1 MPGFEV
7 PPGPARA
14 RARVAAGTTV
24 RCDPQSCDKKRACTR
39 THRTCKRAP
48 VTALRHAPLAPQE
61 RIWSRW
67 TRHSTRRARS
77 RCLQRDVRPAQLL
90 PLTPR
95 LHKPPQPGAALYS
108 PTSSFHLSRKFQAT
122 KLDRHVRGE
131 RLAAPVSPLLMCEAS
146 AACISRCCLTPLTQA
161 LAYFHIIKSFGGPA
175 TCDEAPSAK
184 VSPRASC
191 TCQRAP
197 HAPRPC

>member
-14 RARVAAGTTV
+14 RAHAAAGTTV

-77 RCLQRDVRPAQLL
+77 RCLQRDVRPARLL

-95 LHKPPQPGAALYS
+95 LRKPPQPCAPFCSPSLFPQKCSALEK
-108 PTSSFHLSRKFQAT
+108 TN
-122 KLDRHVRGE
+122 LDLQLHVRGE
-131 RLAAPVSPLLMCEAS
+131 RLQLVCRRSYCVRHQL
-146 AACISRCCLTPLTQA
+146 
-161 LAYFHIIKSFGGPA
+161 
-175 TCDEAPSAK
+175 
-184 VSPRASC
+184 RASLSV
-191 TCQRAP
+191 A
-197 HAPRPC
+197 